1 YEAQQNQLC
10 SHVRTYYFI
19 RENFQTA
26 HNDHLSKVCKITL
39 LHLVYSGTYDFI
51 CICETWLNETVLS
64 SELLP
69 GYSIFRRDR
78 VGKIGGGVLVAVKSN
93 IHATRRMDLEREN
106 VELVVVEFATES
118 NKTALLYTF
127 YRPPNSCPDVIQ
139 YLNASLQSNPQSSCI
154 ILIGDFNLPAIDWS
168 LDQPTPATNGGQLE
182 ESFCNLV
189 AVSFLQQ
196 FISGSTHIDGNK
208 LDLLLCNCPEIIK
221 NVSSL
226 PPEQLTFP
234 TDHNIIEFE
243 VQHSF
248 RRANPVTRT
257 VFDYRRGN
265 FDELRS
271 YLTCKPCETISSDD
285 INECWSQWKEWFLNA
300 VQKYIP
306 VKNFKDK
313 NSPPWIDGE
322 IKESFRSNPK
332 LFWSYHKAVFHHRS
346 TQNAVISHSGI
357 VAKTPTEKAELFN
370 SYFSS
375 VFQPSTTN
383 QATNSRNSRLPT
395 DSQLS
400 EITLDVEEVV
410 NSLLNL
416 NVSKASGPDGIP
428 ARLLKECS
436 HQIAPSLCTLYNHSL
451 RSGHIPFEWK
461 SADVTPVHKKN
472 SKEPAVNY
480 RPISLLPIIKYW
492 IRILDLYLDFVKA
505 FDSVDHNILLDKLRW
520 YGVTGS
526 VLDWFADY
534 LNGRTQRVVV
544 DGVASAW
551 SLVTSG
557 VPQRSILGPALFI
570 IFINDLPDIIHNGTE
585 IALFAD
591 DTKIHRHIISTRD
604 CESLQHSL
612 VKLDLWSMEN
622 NLFFNASKCKV
633 LTVTRKK
640 TPIIYEYTLGTE
652 KLTRVDHEKDLGITT
667 TTKLSWKLHINT
679 MVAKA
684 NKMLGILKRT
694 CTSITDM
701 NTRRTLYLSLVK
713 SQLLYAS
720 EVWSL
725 VNNVQLSRQVEKVQ
739 RRATKWILMNREMP
753 YKERLSSLNLLPL
766 SYDREMK
773 DLIFFY
779 KALFGFINVNLSN
792 YVSFVSRG
800 RTRLSLSSEYIL
812 QNPLCK
818 TTTFQSSYYNRIVNI
833 WNTVS
838 QEVSLDSFSRPSS
851 FKCYLKHKYSNLVNS
866 IYDADVSCTWSLTW
880 DCRCHRS

>member
-1 YEAQQNQLC
+1 MA
-10 SHVRTYYFI
+10 
-19 RENFQTA
+19 
-26 HNDHLSKVCKITL
+26 
-39 LHLVYSGTYDFI
+39 
-51 CICETWLNETVLS
+51 
-64 SELLP
+64 
-69 GYSIFRRDR
+69 
-78 VGKIGGGVLVAVKSN
+78 
-93 IHATRRMDLEREN
+93 
-106 VELVVVEFATES
+106 
-118 NKTALLYTF
+118 
-127 YRPPNSCPDVIQ
+127 
-139 YLNASLQSNPQSSCI
+139 
-154 ILIGDFNLPAIDWS
+154 
-168 LDQPTPATNGGQLE
+168 
-182 ESFCNLV
+182 
-189 AVSFLQQ
+189 
-196 FISGSTHIDGNK
+196 
-208 LDLLLCNCPEIIK
+208 
-221 NVSSL
+221 
-226 PPEQLTFP
+226 
-234 TDHNIIEFE
+234 
-243 VQHSF
+243 
-248 RRANPVTRT
+248 
-257 VFDYRRGN
+257 
-265 FDELRS
+265 
-271 YLTCKPCETISSDD
+271 
-285 INECWSQWKEWFLNA
+285 
-300 VQKYIP
+300 
-306 VKNFKDK
+306 
-313 NSPPWIDGE
+313 
-322 IKESFRSNPK
+322 
-332 LFWSYHKAVFHHRS
+332 
-346 TQNAVISHSGI
+346 ISHNGI

-370 SYFSS
+370 SYFLSI
-375 VFQPSTTN
+375 FQPSTTN

-436 HQIAPSLCTLYNHSL
+436 HQIAPILCTLFNHSL
-451 RSGHIPFEWK
+451 RSGHIPSEWK

-472 SKEPAVNY
+472 SKEPAANY
-480 RPISLLPIIKYW
+480 RPISLLPIISKTLERCIYW
-492 IRILDLYLDFVKA
+492 RFYDHVVNLISPSQHGFLRNRSCVTQLLSAFHSIGQDLDKNTQTDVLYLDFAKA

-551 SLVTSG
+551 SSVTSG
-557 VPQRSILGPALFI
+557 VPQGSILGPVLFV
-570 IFINDLPDIIHNGTE
+570 IFINDLPDIIHTGIE
-585 IALFAD
+585 DSLFAD

-633 LTVTRKK
+633 LTITRKK

-679 MVAKA
+679 IVVKA

-720 EVWSL
+720 EVWSP

-739 RRATKWILMNREMP
+739 WRATKWILMNRKMP
-753 YKERLSSLNLLPL
+753 YKERLSSLNLQPL

-773 DLIFFY
+773 DLTFFY

-792 YVSFVSRG
+792 YVSFVSHG

-818 TTTFQSSYYNRIVNI
+818 TTTFQSSYTT
-833 WNTVS
+833 TVLS
-838 QEVSLDSFSRPSS
+838 IYGTLYLKKYLLTVSLDLVLLNVISS
-851 FKCYLKHKYSNLVNS
+851 TNIQS
-866 IYDADVSCTWSLTW
+866 
-880 DCRCHRS
+880 

>member
-1 YEAQQNQLC
+1 
-10 SHVRTYYFI
+10 
-19 RENFQTA
+19 
-26 HNDHLSKVCKITL
+26 
-39 LHLVYSGTYDFI
+39 
-51 CICETWLNETVLS
+51 
-64 SELLP
+64 
-69 GYSIFRRDR
+69 
-78 VGKIGGGVLVAVKSN
+78 
-93 IHATRRMDLEREN
+93 
-106 VELVVVEFATES
+106 
-118 NKTALLYTF
+118 
-127 YRPPNSCPDVIQ
+127 
-139 YLNASLQSNPQSSCI
+139 
-154 ILIGDFNLPAIDWS
+154 DFNLPAIDWS

-182 ESFCNLV
+182 ESFCDLV
-189 AVSFLQQ
+189 ADSFLQQ

-257 VFDYRRGN
+257 VFDYKRGN

-271 YLTCKPCETISSDD
+271 YLTRKPCETISSDD

-306 VKNFKDK
+306 VKKVKDK

-322 IKESFRSNPK
+322 VRYHIRKKYAALKKYRKTRTDYRKRKLREISQTIKYLVRTKHRDYLLKIKESFRSNPK

-346 TQNAVISHSGI
+346 TQNAVISHNGI

-410 NSLLNL
+410 SSLLNL

-451 RSGHIPFEWK
+451 RSGHIPSEWK

-480 RPISLLPIIKYW
+480 RPISLLPIISKTLERCIYW
-492 IRILDLYLDFVKA
+492 RFYDHVVNLISPSQYGFLRSRSCVTQLLSAFHSIGQDLDKNTQTDVLYLDFAKA
-505 FDSVDHNILLDKLRW
+505 FDSVDRNILLDKLRS

-551 SLVTSG
+551 SSVTSG
-557 VPQRSILGPALFI
+557 VPQGSILGPVLFI

-612 VKLDLWSMEN
+612 VKLHLWSMKN

-633 LTVTRKK
+633 LTVTQKK

-652 KLTRVDHEKDLGITT
+652 KLTWVDHEKDL
-667 TTKLSWKLHINT
+667 
-679 MVAKA
+679 
-684 NKMLGILKRT
+684 
-694 CTSITDM
+694 DM

-713 SQLLYAS
+713 SQLLYAL
-720 EVWSL
+720 EVWSP

-773 DLIFFY
+773 DLTFFY

-792 YVSFVSRG
+792 YVSFVSHG

-833 WNTVS
+833 CNTVS

-851 FKCYLKHKYSNLVNS
+851 FKCYLKQKYSNLVMNS
-866 IYDADVSCTWSLTW
+866 IYDADVSCTWSLTR
-880 DCRCHRS
+880 DCPCHRS